1 MKTVPKKS
9 RRAKGKHRTRLAAE
23 RQRGIPQQPARVVAV
38 APVQTEAA
46 PVSMKSRAR
55 SGEAAERYQYVVA
68 EVKRIGIL
76 GGSIFLVIVILS
88 LILG

>member
-1 MKTVPKKS
+1 VP
-9 RRAKGKHRTRLAAE
+9 
-23 RQRGIPQQPARVVAV
+23 RGNTALGSLQNASEESPQQPARVVAV